1 VCMSP
6 QDFFT
11 SRNDG
16 LFCRWE
22 KDPVRQK
29 GRVLDQRTRAVTETA
44 ARLFSTR
51 GYIETSM
58 EEIAQA
64 AQMSKGGIY
73 HYFKS
78 KTEILHAIVSEFM
91 DSMLEGLDEQLGAYD
106 DPKARLS
113 FLVRRHVDVYIRHMH
128 AARVLLK
135 NATNLPIK
143 DREQLISKERL
154 YYVVVADV
162 IGPFLGKTSDKGVLT
177 AATFTLLG
185 MCNWIYS
192 WYDPEGS
199 IDPGRLAEIIIAVF
213 TEGIG
218 GLEARV
224 ARA

>member
-1 VCMSP
+1 MSP

-91 DSMLEGLDEQLGAYD
+91 DS
-106 DPKARLS
+106 
-113 FLVRRHVDVYIRHMH
+113 I
-128 AARVLLK
+128 
-135 NATNLPIK
+135 I
-143 DREQLISKERL
+143 
-154 YYVVVADV
+154 
-162 IGPFLGKTSDKGVLT
+162 PF
-177 AATFTLLG
+177 
-185 MCNWIYS
+185 
-192 WYDPEGS
+192 
-199 IDPGRLAEIIIAVF
+199 
-213 TEGIG
+213 
-218 GLEARV
+218 
-224 ARA
+224 